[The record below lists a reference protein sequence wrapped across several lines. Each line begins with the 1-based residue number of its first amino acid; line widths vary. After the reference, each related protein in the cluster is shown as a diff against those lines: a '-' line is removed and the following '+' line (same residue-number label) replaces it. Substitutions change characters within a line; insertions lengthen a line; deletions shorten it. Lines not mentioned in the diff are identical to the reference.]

1 MPNSDRPRSPFAG
14 MVDFSVRPAIR
25 VLSPGEVEQ
34 RLAAHRLYLQTERRQ
49 GRRANFAS
57 TDLSAANLRGAGFR
71 EARLDEADLRDA
83 RLGGAFLVGASLC
96 GADLRGAYLRLAKFD
111 GADLSNANLSGT
123 VGLTQAQLAQAHCN
137 SSTKLPDGLIG
148 RQDAKE

>member
-25 VLSPGEVEQ
+25 TLSPGEVEQ

-57 TDLSAANLRGAGFR
+57 TDLSGLDFSGLDLRRIKMDRALLRGADFTRAQLESANMIGANMLH
-71 EARLDEADLRDA
+71 ARLFQHFWA
-83 RLGGAFLVGASLC
+83 
-96 GADLRGAYLRLAKFD
+96 
-111 GADLSNANLSGT
+111 ANVSGSGIGLPGT
-123 VGLTQAQLAQAHCN
+123 VADPSDRL
-137 SSTKLPDGLIG
+137 
-148 RQDAKE
+148 DASCGDCR